1 MTSSTMCQDSTSPT
15 VLHERP
21 AISVYWRDGCSSCL
35 RLKAFVENQG
45 LAYESVNVSQEPE
58 RQREVVA
65 AGVRGI
71 PVVRRGDKFLY
82 ALYLDDV
89 PAFLGVTSEIER
101 LSKPELL
108 ARWLQVLERAQA
120 IAHGFDEDE
129 LAQRAVPTKD
139 RALRDLC
146 QHVFQ
151 IPDAF
156 LKSVGEAL
164 VVEHEHTHAFSDIA
178 TREQLLVAVDAAV
191 DRCRRWIDDGGAA
204 AIPNRLPTS
213 HGPQGS
219 LGVLER
225 TVWHTAHHSRQLDVI
240 AVSRGR
246 EYGIPPSLYS
256 GLPMPKGIWDRM

>member
-1 MTSSTMCQDSTSPT
+1 MHLESRSPA
-15 VLHERP
+15 VEHRRP
-21 AISVYWRDGCSSCL
+21 EISIYWREGCSSCL
-35 RLKAFVENQG
+35 RLKTFIEHQG
-45 LAYESVNVSQEPE
+45 LVYESVNVSQAPE

-82 ALYLDDV
+82 ALYLDDL
-89 PAFLGVTSEIER
+89 PAFLGLTCEVER

-108 ARWLQVLERAQA
+108 DRWLQVLECAQA
-120 IAHGFDEDE
+120 IVHGFDEAE
-129 LAQRAVPTKD
+129 LTQRAVPTKD

-156 LKSVGEAL
+156 LKSVGEGL
-164 VVEHEHTHAFSDIA
+164 VVEHEHTHALSDIG

-204 AIPNRLPTS
+204 AIPDRLPTS

-219 LGVLER
+219 LGMLER
-225 TVWHTAHHSRQLDVI
+225 TVWHTAHHSRQLDII

-246 EYGIPPSLYS
+246 EYRIAPSLYAS
-256 GLPMPKGIWDRM
+256 LPMPGGIWDRM